1 LNYIYKS
8 GGDELMKKIKLI
20 IAAVAMLSLVSSSA
34 VYADGFAAGEG
45 LYVGAFVGMNTGI
58 VQPKVATDTGAEN
71 LSHTD
76 STFEAT
82 EGGLALEGVEGGALV
97 GYGYKMGDLYAG
109 IEGEWA
115 AGDTEFELTSTTV
128 ININSFGSG
137 TAATCTGCASQ
148 YEIAA
153 GTVVKA
159 EKKWTGGLS
168 GRLGYYVNPNTLFA
182 VRGGVL
188 VSKFDVAYGTAFS
201 ETFYGG
207 GPSVGISME
216 SKLAEIDPNLNLRVG
231 AVYTD
236 YLTAP
241 VSGIGTMVEAGE
253 AGSVT
258 NSEITG
264 SGLSARIGL
273 TYSFFDANS
282 LF

>member
-1 LNYIYKS
+1 
-8 GGDELMKKIKLI
+8 MKKVKLI
-20 IAAVAMLSLVSSSA
+20 IASVALLGLVYSA
-34 VYADGFAAGEG
+34 TVHADGFAPGEG
-45 LYVGAFVGMNTGI
+45 LYIGAFGGINTGI
-58 VQPKVATDTGAEN
+58 VQPKVASTVGAAEN
-71 LSHTD
+71 TSH
-76 STFEAT
+76 SSGTFEAT
-82 EGGLALEGVEGGALV
+82 EGGLALEGIEGGVLA

-115 AGDTEFELTSTTV
+115 GGDTEFKLTSSQA
-128 ININSFGSG
+128 IQISSQGSG
-137 TAATCTGCASQ
+137 TCNSGTDACQ
-148 YEIAA
+148 YIIAA
-153 GTVVKA
+153 GTVVSA

-168 GRLGYYVNPNTLFA
+168 GRLGYYVNPDTLFS

-188 VSKFDVAYGTAFS
+188 VSKFDVAYGTTFS

-207 GPSVGISME
+207 GPSVGASLE
-216 SKLAEIDPNLNLRVG
+216 STLSAIDPNLNLRMG

-241 VSGIGTMVEAGE
+241 ISGIGTMIATDD
-253 AGSVT
+253 AAAST

>member
-1 LNYIYKS
+1 
-8 GGDELMKKIKLI
+8 MKKIKLI
-20 IAAVAMLSLVSSSA
+20 IAGAALLGLVSSSA
-34 VYADGFAAGEG
+34 VFADGFAAGEG
-45 LYVGAFVGMNTGI
+45 LYLGGFAGMNTGI
-58 VQPKVATDTGAEN
+58 VQPKVATDTTAEN
-71 LSHTD
+71 VSHPD
-76 STFEAT
+76 NTFEAT
-82 EGGLALEGVEGGALV
+82 EGGLALEGFEAGALV

-115 AGDTEFELTSTTV
+115 AGETEFELTSASEIV
-128 ININSFGSG
+128 INSRANG
-137 TAATCTGCASQ
+137 TAADCTGCASQ
-148 YEIAA
+148 YRIAA

-168 GRLGYYVNPNTLFA
+168 GRIGYYVNPNTLFA

-207 GPSVGISME
+207 GPSVGVSME
-216 SKLAEIDPNLNLRVG
+216 STVAAIDPNLNLRIG

-241 VSGIGTMVEAGE
+241 VSGIGGMVEAGE
-253 AGSVT
+253 AGSVSNT
-258 NSEITG
+258 EITG

-273 TYSFFDANS
+273 TYSFLDVNT

>member
-1 LNYIYKS
+1 
-8 GGDELMKKIKLI
+8 MKKVKLI
-20 IAAVAMLSLVSSSA
+20 IASVALLGLVSSA
-34 VYADGFAAGEG
+34 TVHADGFAPGEG
-45 LYVGAFVGMNTGI
+45 LYLGGFVGLNTGI

-71 LSHTD
+71 LGHPD

-82 EGGLALEGVEGGALV
+82 EGGLGLAGMEGGILA

-115 AGDTEFELTSTTV
+115 AGDTEFELTSTSA
-128 ININSFGSG
+128 INISSRGSG
-137 TAATCTGCASQ
+137 EASGMVTSLQ
-148 YEIAA
+148 YTIPA

-168 GRLGYYVNPNTLFA
+168 GRLGYYVNPSTLFA

-207 GPSVGISME
+207 GPSVGASLE
-216 SKLAEIDPNLNLRVG
+216 STLSAIDPNLNLRMG

-241 VSGIGTMVEAGE
+241 VSGIGTMVNASE

-264 SGLSARIGL
+264 SGLSARVGL